1 MTGSDHLNRYSAI
14 TASLFETRHK
24 PLSECSYKFLSP
36 VEKLGED
43 KTHAPWEAC
52 ACPALTVRLM
62 DIINESGKSE
72 KPIFKK
78 IIKKGGIHAFLGF
91 DGNVIL
97 SSIMPDKAIYGMT
110 PERHA
115 EIINAIKPNYY
126 FTPDGETYTN
136 EPNLAGAVEIPRM
149 LEESKVLLDKA
160 KKSEPIG
167 LVKGSTLEQIKSH
180 TDSLAKM
187 GIKDFVFHTG
197 DFLAGGSN
205 SEIDK
210 AKTFTKEIRRQARVL
225 LLYGMGINFKNFWWA
240 DGFITQSH
248 YINAFYGQ
256 EMTDGRWV
264 NNGNETANRKTI
276 MANLEKL
283 EGLLIVMQGKKIV
296 DWGNQK

>member
-1 MTGSDHLNRYSAI
+1 MPHGNHLNGFKEI
-14 TASLFETRHK
+14 EASLAAARHK
-24 PLSECSYKFLSP
+24 PLFECPYKFLSP
-36 VEKLGED
+36 VEKLGEA

-78 IIKKGGIHAFLGF
+78 IVEKGGIHAFLGF
-91 DGNVIL
+91 DGNIIL

-115 EIINAIKPNYY
+115 ELINAIKPNYY
-126 FTPDGETYTN
+126 FTPDGETYTD
-136 EPNLAGAVEIPRM
+136 ETNLAGKVEIPRM
-149 LEESKVLLDKA
+149 LVESKVLLDKVKQA
-160 KKSEPIG
+160 EPIG

-180 TDSLAKM
+180 TASLAKM
-187 GIKDFVFHTG
+187 GIKDFVFHTA
-197 DFLAGGSN
+197 DFLDGGST

-210 AKTFTKEIRRQARVL
+210 AKTFTREIRRQARVL
-225 LLYGMGINFKNFWWA
+225 LLYGIGINFKNFWWA

-248 YINAFYGQ
+248 YTSAFWGR
-256 EMTDGRWV
+256 EMTDDGWV
-264 NNGNETANRKTI
+264 KNGNETDNRKTI

-283 EGLLIVMQGKKIV
+283 EELLIAMQGKKIV
-296 DWGNQK
+296 DWGN

>member
-1 MTGSDHLNRYSAI
+1 MPRGNHLNGFREI
-14 TASLFETRHK
+14 EASLAAARHE
-24 PLSECSYKFLSP
+24 PLCECPYKFLSP
-36 VEKLGED
+36 VEKLGEA
-43 KTHAPWEAC
+43 KTHAPWEVC
-52 ACPALTVRLM
+52 TCPALTVRLM

-78 IIKKGGIHAFLGF
+78 IVKKGGIHAFLGF

-126 FTPDGETYTN
+126 FTPDGETYTG
-136 EPNLAGAVEIPRM
+136 ETNLAGSVEIPRM
-149 LEESKVLLDKA
+149 LEESKVLLAKVVKA
-160 KKSEPIG
+160 EPIG
-167 LVKGSTLEQIKSH
+167 LVKGSTLEQVKSH

-187 GIKDFVFHTG
+187 GMKDFVFHTG

-210 AKTFTKEIRRQARVL
+210 AKAFTREIRRKARVL
-225 LLYGMGINFKNFWWA
+225 LLYGVGINFKNFWWA

-256 EMTDGRWV
+256 EMTDEGWV
-264 NNGNETANRKTI
+264 NNGKETANRKTI

-283 EGLLIVMQGKKIV
+283 EGLLIAMQGKKIV